1 MNMRILFNIIT
12 FRVYSISI
20 ELKQFIDLDTR
31 LGDFAQFTLS
41 LYNINYNL
49 FSISFWVVI
58 YIVGPPWVE
67 QGPSDFQ
74 SDEQQPPTPQTQ
86 IITIIKMIKFY

>member
-1 MNMRILFNIIT
+1 MRILFNIIT
-12 FRVYSISI
+12 FRVYSTSV

-49 FSISFWVVI
+49 FFISFWVAI
-58 YIVGPPWVE
+58 YIVEAPGLEP
-67 QGPSDFQ
+67 G
-74 SDEQQPPTPQTQ
+74 
-86 IITIIKMIKFY
+86 

>member
-12 FRVYSISI
+12 FRVYSTSV

-49 FSISFWVVI
+49 FSISFWVAI
-58 YIVGPPWVE
+58 YIVEAPGLEP
-67 QGPSDFQ
+67 G
-74 SDEQQPPTPQTQ
+74 
-86 IITIIKMIKFY
+86 